1 MIGIIFAIIVLAI
14 FEGLLVALFYYLN
27 KRVDSLTN
35 KFNEYVVANT
45 DALKLVYDN
54 CQTLRQNDDILSK
67 DIEVLMNELQGIQ
80 KKIKR
85 HS

>member
-1 MIGIIFAIIVLAI
+1 MIALIFVITILVICVVLL
-14 FEGLLVALFYYLN
+14 GALFYYLN

-35 KFNEYVVANT
+35 KFNEYVAANT